1 MEKVKQLENSDIDL
15 IAFDSEGFHLDI
27 ETEDIKHDCN
37 GCNEITITSKERSDK
52 TKQDEK

>member
-37 GCNEITITSKERSDK
+37 GCYEITITSKERSDK